1 MTRISMKRA
10 VTRHLTKEYMSEPID
25 FTTLPYKYDPKG
37 RHEYGIHP
45 DLHILLC
52 DLAIKLPKIAYESH
66 GVSLNR
72 KEDGS
77 RQDTRVVNEVVVY
90 NNEEKIGKISIH
102 QDYVDGKF
110 INVYQLDSPRIQQQ
124 RGMRNRKKTKHYK
137 IALKSALDAFKEFP
151 PDEVAK
157 TMITDT
163 SYRMNGLRQNANS
176 QVTSCVNTTV
186 VAASVLSY
194 MADVQDNGPQPLP
207 PIMIDNKWR
216 DHLATYKIVDSVFR
230 AWENR
235 TGMLVKLLPSGVMTV
250 VDLTIG
256 EVVMVTSNT
265 YDLPVEYQEKLAI
278 LKIMENNQAIEGMG
292 VKVED
297 THIPHIYMTEGAIQ
311 TTC

>member
-1 MTRISMKRA
+1 M
-10 VTRHLTKEYMSEPID
+10 D
-25 FTTLPYKYDPKG
+25 FTKLPYKYDPKG

-52 DLAIKLPKIAYESH
+52 DLAIKLPKIAYESNA
-66 GVSLNR
+66 VSLHR
-72 KEDGS
+72 KADGS
-77 RQDTRVVNEVVVY
+77 HGDRVIGEVTVY
-90 NNEEKIGKISIH
+90 NNEEKIGKISIQ
-102 QDYVDGKF
+102 QDYIDSKY

-137 IALKSALDAFKEFP
+137 IALRSALDAFKEFP

-157 TMITDT
+157 IMITDT
-163 SYRMNGLRQNANS
+163 SYRMSALRQNANS

-186 VAASVLSY
+186 VAASVLQY
-194 MADVQDNGPQPLP
+194 LVDVEENGPQELP
-207 PIMIDNKWR
+207 PIMLDPKWR
-216 DHLATYKIVDSVFR
+216 DNLSTYKIVDSVFR

-297 THIPHIYMTEGAIQ
+297 THIPHIYMTAGAIE

>member
-1 MTRISMKRA
+1 
-10 VTRHLTKEYMSEPID
+10 MSEQMD
-25 FTTLPYKYDPKG
+25 FTKLPYKYDPKG
-37 RHEYGIHP
+37 RHEYDIHP
-45 DLHILLC
+45 DLHIILC
-52 DLAIKLPKIAYESH
+52 DLAIKLPKIAYESN
-66 GVSLNR
+66 GVTLDR
-72 KEDGS
+72 RRDGS
-77 RQDTRVVNEVVVY
+77 THNNRVVGEVIVY
-90 NNEEKIGKISIH
+90 NNEEKIGKIAVV
-102 QDYVDGKF
+102 QDYIDSKYV
-110 INVYQLDSPRIQQQ
+110 NVYQLDSPRIQQQ

-137 IALKSALDAFKEFP
+137 IALRSALDAFKEFP

-163 SYRMNGLRQNANS
+163 GYRMSALRQNANS

-186 VAASVLSY
+186 VAASLLQYLV
-194 MADVQDNGPQPLP
+194 DVEENGPQELP
-207 PIMIDNKWR
+207 PIMIDSKWR
-216 DHLATYKIVDSVFR
+216 DHLSTYKIVDSVFR

-235 TGMLVKLLPSGVMTV
+235 TGILVKLLPSGVMTV

-297 THIPHIYMTEGAIQ
+297 THIPHIYMTAGAIE

>member
-1 MTRISMKRA
+1 VI
-10 VTRHLTKEYMSEPID
+10 
-25 FTTLPYKYDPKG
+25 G
-37 RHEYGIHP
+37 
-45 DLHILLC
+45 
-52 DLAIKLPKIAYESH
+52 
-66 GVSLNR
+66 
-72 KEDGS
+72 
-77 RQDTRVVNEVVVY
+77 EVIVY
-90 NNEEKIGKISIH
+90 NNEEKIGKISIQ
-102 QDYVDGKF
+102 QDYVDGKY

-137 IALKSALDAFKEFP
+137 IALRSALDAFKEYP

-157 TMITDT
+157 TMVTDT
-163 SYRMNGLRQNANS
+163 SYRMSNLRQNANNLV
-176 QVTSCVNTTV
+176 QSCVNTTV
-186 VAASVLSY
+186 VAASVLEY
-194 MADVQDNGPQPLP
+194 LAEVQDNGPQAFP
-207 PIMIDNKWR
+207 PIIIDPKWR

-278 LKIMENNQAIEGMG
+278 LKIMETNQAIEGMG

-297 THIPHIYMTEGAIQ
+297 THIPHIYMTAGAIE

>member
-1 MTRISMKRA
+1 
-10 VTRHLTKEYMSEPID
+10 MSEPMD
-25 FTTLPYKYDPKG
+25 FTKLPYKYDPKG
-37 RHEYGIHP
+37 RHEYEIHP
-45 DLHILLC
+45 DLHIILC
-52 DLAIKLPKIAYESH
+52 DLAIKLPKIAYESN
-66 GVSLNR
+66 GVVIDRTS
-72 KEDGS
+72 KS
-77 RQDTRVVNEVVVY
+77 DTSDRRVVGEVVVY
-90 NNEEKIGKISIH
+90 NNEEKIGKIAIT
-102 QDYVDGKF
+102 QDYVDGKY

-124 RGMRNRKKTKHYK
+124 RGMRNRKRSKHYK
-137 IALKSALDAFKEFP
+137 IALRSALDAFKEFP

-157 TMITDT
+157 TMITNTD
-163 SYRMNGLRQNANS
+163 YRMSNLRQNANN

-186 VAASVLSY
+186 VAASLLQYLV
-194 MADVQDNGPQPLP
+194 DVEENGPQELP
-207 PIMIDNKWR
+207 PIIIDLKWR
-216 DHLATYKIVDSVFR
+216 DHLSTYKIVDSVFR

-278 LKIMENNQAIEGMG
+278 LKIMETNQAIQGMG

-297 THIPHIYMTEGAIQ
+297 THIPHIYMTAGAIE

>member
-1 MTRISMKRA
+1 M
-10 VTRHLTKEYMSEPID
+10 D
-25 FTTLPYKYDPKG
+25 FTKLPYKYYPKG
-37 RHEYGIHP
+37 RHEYDIHP
-45 DLHILLC
+45 DLHIILC
-52 DLAIKLPKIAYESH
+52 DLAIKLPKIAYESS
-66 GVSLNR
+66 GVTLDR
-72 KEDGS
+72 RRDGS
-77 RQDTRVVNEVVVY
+77 THNNRVIGEVIVY
-90 NNEEKIGKISIH
+90 NNEEKIGKISIQ
-102 QDYVDGKF
+102 QDYVDGKY

-137 IALKSALDAFKEFP
+137 IALRSALDAFKEYP

-163 SYRMNGLRQNANS
+163 GYRMSNLRQNANN

-186 VAASVLSY
+186 VAVSVLEY
-194 MADVQDNGPQPLP
+194 LAEVQDNGPQAFP
-207 PIMIDNKWR
+207 PIIIDTKWR
-216 DHLATYKIVDSVFR
+216 DNLSTYKIVDSVFR

-235 TGMLVKLLPSGVMTV
+235 TGLLVKLQPSGVMTV

-278 LKIMENNQAIEGMG
+278 LKIMECNQAIEGMG

-297 THIPHIYMTEGAIQ
+297 AHIPHIYMTAGAIE

>member
-1 MTRISMKRA
+1 
-10 VTRHLTKEYMSEPID
+10 
-25 FTTLPYKYDPKG
+25 
-37 RHEYGIHP
+37 
-45 DLHILLC
+45 
-52 DLAIKLPKIAYESH
+52 
-66 GVSLNR
+66 
-72 KEDGS
+72 
-77 RQDTRVVNEVVVY
+77 
-90 NNEEKIGKISIH
+90 
-102 QDYVDGKF
+102 
-110 INVYQLDSPRIQQQ
+110 
-124 RGMRNRKKTKHYK
+124 
-137 IALKSALDAFKEFP
+137 
-151 PDEVAK
+151 
-157 TMITDT
+157 
-163 SYRMNGLRQNANS
+163 
-176 QVTSCVNTTV
+176 
-186 VAASVLSY
+186 

-207 PIMIDNKWR
+207 PNMMLDAKWR

-278 LKIMENNQAIEGMG
+278 LKIMECNQAIEGMG

>member
-1 MTRISMKRA
+1 
-10 VTRHLTKEYMSEPID
+10 MSEQMD
-25 FTTLPYKYDPKG
+25 FTKLPYKYDPKG
-37 RHEYGIHP
+37 RHEYDIHP
-45 DLHILLC
+45 DLHIILC
-52 DLAIKLPKIAYESH
+52 DLAIKLPKIAFVSLHRKADGSH
-66 GVSLNR
+66 G
-72 KEDGS
+72 D
-77 RQDTRVVNEVVVY
+77 RVIGEVTVY
-90 NNEEKIGKISIH
+90 NNEEKIGKISIQ
-102 QDYVDGKF
+102 QDYIDSKY

-137 IALKSALDAFKEFP
+137 IALRSALDAFKEFP
-151 PDEVAK
+151 PDEIAK
-157 TMITDT
+157 TMITDAG
-163 SYRMNGLRQNANS
+163 YRMSALRQNANS

-186 VAASVLSY
+186 VAASLLQYLV
-194 MADVQDNGPQPLP
+194 DVEENGPQELP
-207 PIMIDNKWR
+207 PIMIDSKWR
-216 DHLATYKIVDSVFR
+216 DHLSTYKIVDSVFR

-278 LKIMENNQAIEGMG
+278 LKIMENNQAIESMG

-297 THIPHIYMTEGAIQ
+297 THIPHIYMTAGAIE

>member
-1 MTRISMKRA
+1 M
-10 VTRHLTKEYMSEPID
+10 D
-25 FTTLPYKYDPKG
+25 FTKLPYKYDPKG

-45 DLHILLC
+45 DLHIMLC
-52 DLAIKLPKIAYESH
+52 DIAIKLPKIAYESS
-66 GVSLNR
+66 GVTLDRRVDNSN
-72 KEDGS
+72 
-77 RQDTRVVNEVVVY
+77 RVVGEVIVY
-90 NNEEKIGKISIH
+90 NNEEKIGKIAMV
-102 QDYVDGKF
+102 QDYVDGKY

-137 IALKSALDAFKEFP
+137 IALRSALDAFKEFP
-151 PDEVAK
+151 PDEIAK

-163 SYRMNGLRQNANS
+163 SYRMSALRQNANS

-186 VAASVLSY
+186 VAASLLQYLVDVL
-194 MADVQDNGPQPLP
+194 DNGPQELP
-207 PIMIDNKWR
+207 PIMLTDPKWR
-216 DHLATYKIVDSVFR
+216 DNLSTYKIVDSVFR

-235 TGMLVKLLPSGVMTV
+235 TGLLVKLQPSGVMTV

-278 LKIMENNQAIEGMG
+278 LKIMECNQAIEGMG

-297 THIPHIYMTEGAIQ
+297 AHIPHIYMTAGAIE

>member
-1 MTRISMKRA
+1 
-10 VTRHLTKEYMSEPID
+10 MSEQMD
-25 FTTLPYKYDPKG
+25 FTKLPYKYDPKG
-37 RHEYGIHP
+37 RHEYAINP
-45 DLHILLC
+45 ALHVLLC
-52 DLAIKLPKIAYESH
+52 DLNIKLPKVAFEADST
-66 GVSLNR
+66 
-72 KEDGS
+72 DA
-77 RQDTRVVNEVVVY
+77 DRVGTDRHRCVNGVVVY
-90 NNEEKIGKISIH
+90 NNEEKIGKISIQ

-110 INVYQLDSPRIQQQ
+110 VNVYQLDSPRIQQQ
-124 RGMRNRKKTKHYK
+124 RGVRNRKRSKHYK
-137 IALKSALDAFKEFP
+137 IAMKCALDAFKEFP

-163 SYRMNGLRQNANS
+163 GYRMSNLRQNANS

-186 VAASVLSY
+186 VAASLLQYLV
-194 MADVQDNGPQPLP
+194 DVEENGPQELP
-207 PIMIDNKWR
+207 PIMIDSKWR
-216 DHLATYKIVDSVFR
+216 DHLSTYKIVDGVFR

-278 LKIMENNQAIEGMG
+278 LKIMETNQAIEGVG

-297 THIPHIYMTEGAIQ
+297 SHIPHIYMTAGAIE